1 MPGIATGDRA
11 EEKGGGLLPR
21 LGQDTGLHSGQPA
34 SDLDGMTEYI
44 STQKVLGAGLFRCVN
59 LACCAYFNAEGAG
72 SGLIQVCKLGLLL
85 HRDTQKKTKKASLS
99 WVMFSPFF
107 LLTYPALL
115 HTGEE
120 LTKTEVN
127 IYPPPPPKKKK
138 SCWNYKINSHAY

>member
-59 LACCAYFNAEGAG
+59 LACCCTGT
-72 SGLIQVCKLGLLL
+72 L
-85 HRDTQKKTKKASLS
+85 KK
-99 WVMFSPFF
+99 
-107 LLTYPALL
+107 
-115 HTGEE
+115 
-120 LTKTEVN
+120 N
-127 IYPPPPPKKKK
+127 KK
-138 SCWNYKINSHAY
+138 SIALMGNVQSVLFTHISSSAAHR